1 MQEDIIIQISNRLKD
16 IRKEKNITLQE
27 LAESAGVTKSMLSQV
42 EHSRSIP
49 SLSVLL
55 NLIKALNID
64 LNEFF
69 KSIAAQS
76 PDTVILK
83 KKEEYHAFEKENAI
97 GFHYQRLFSTII
109 RDYHIDFVLLRLEKD
124 ALREPVSTDAFE
136 FKYLLKG
143 KVEYTIADKIYVMD
157 EGDSLFF
164 DATDLHNPK
173 SVGEED
179 ALLLVAYFFNK
190 IK

>member
-16 IRKEKNITLQE
+16 IRKEKNITLQD

-42 EHSRSIP
+42 EKSRSIP

-124 ALREPVSTDAFE
+124 AL
-136 FKYLLKG
+136 
-143 KVEYTIADKIYVMD
+143 
-157 EGDSLFF
+157 
-164 DATDLHNPK
+164 
-173 SVGEED
+173 
-179 ALLLVAYFFNK
+179 
-190 IK
+190 

>member
-1 MQEDIIIQISNRLKD
+1 
-16 IRKEKNITLQE
+16 
-27 LAESAGVTKSMLSQV
+27 
-42 EHSRSIP
+42 
-49 SLSVLL
+49 
-55 NLIKALNID
+55 LNID
-64 LNEFF
+64 LNDFF
-69 KSIAAQS
+69 KSIDAQT
-76 PDTVILK
+76 PDKVIFK
-83 KKEEYHAFEKENAI
+83 KKEAYHAFEKENAI
-97 GFHYQRLFSTII
+97 GFHYQRLFSTSLHE
-109 RDYHIDFVLLRLEKD
+109 YHIDFVLLRLEKG
-124 ALREPVSTDAFE
+124 AQREPVSTDAFE

-143 KVEYTIADKIYVMD
+143 KVEYTIADKLYVME